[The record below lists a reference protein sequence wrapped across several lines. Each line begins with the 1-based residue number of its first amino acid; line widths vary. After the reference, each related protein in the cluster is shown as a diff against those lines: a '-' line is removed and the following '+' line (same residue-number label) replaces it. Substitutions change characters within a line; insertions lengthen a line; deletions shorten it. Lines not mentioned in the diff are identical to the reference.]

1 MLGFVDLLLL
11 NYYDRTF
18 NGQMVESDVTVGTS
32 VIQLVKSNPQR
43 FWVVFANNGTATIVI
58 SHTRNPS
65 ATTGWPIPAGGA
77 LGFSWVNDADLSAL
91 DWYAIS
97 ASGGNSIHVLERV
110 ASGEND
116 GAYLPTK

>member
-11 NYYDRTF
+11 AYYGRTF
-18 NGQMVESDVTVGTS
+18 NGQLTESDVPVGTS
-32 VIQLVKSNPQR
+32 AVQLVKSNPQR
-43 FWVVFANNGTATIVI
+43 FWVSFANNGAATIVI
-58 SHTRNPS
+58 SNSR
-65 ATTGWPIPAGGA
+65 AVAAGAGWPIPAGGA

-97 ASGGNSIHVLERV
+97 AAAGNDVHVLERI

-116 GAYLPTK
+116 AAYIQAK